1 MHDTAARAVF
11 HTAASAQ
18 ARPAPRRQSRT
29 EDGEGAARE
38 VVQDRSQACGLPA
51 HPLDGEQHFCPSSR
65 TPMTTS
71 SEIAWLSCRDH
82 ADDVPSRI
90 SRTIG
95 SSFSGRA
102 FQASQSVCT
111 LRHTR
116 LTVSLPTA
124 PPNSAASARRTRRV
138 LVPTDT
144 PKRSAHRRLGPVL
157 IGPQRLALPF
167 RGGAIR
173 TLQARPRHRDLG
185 LAERPDQRPRPAA
198 IAISAHW
205 GNGRLRLP
213 GATSA
218 VPRPLQGG
226 VEFQMDQRFDPV
238 PDARTHAGLDG
249 VDPIIEKPGRRR
261 NIGLQDL
268 TEFLLSAFMA

>member
-1 MHDTAARAVF
+1 
-11 HTAASAQ
+11 
-18 ARPAPRRQSRT
+18 
-29 EDGEGAARE
+29 
-38 VVQDRSQACGLPA
+38 
-51 HPLDGEQHFCPSSR
+51 
-65 TPMTTS
+65 MTTS
-71 SEIAWLSCRDH
+71 SEIAVAFLSRRTRTT
-82 ADDVPSRI
+82 VPSRI

-138 LVPTDT
+138 LVPEQIR
-144 PKRSAHRRLGPVL
+144 RSDQRIGCLGPAL

-173 TLQARPRHRDLG
+173 TLQTRTRHRDVG
-185 LAERPDQRPRPAA
+185 LAERPGQRPRPAA
-198 IAISAHW
+198 IAISAHRR
-205 GNGRLRLP
+205 NRRLRLAA
-213 GATSA
+213 GAPA

-226 VEFQMDQRFDPV
+226 VEFRMDQRFDPV
-238 PDARTHAGLDG
+238 PDARI
-249 VDPIIEKPGRRR
+249 PIVRYWHSSPFRRAAMGR
-261 NIGLQDL
+261 LQLRADRPWPASHL
-268 TEFLLSAFMA
+268 HGSP